1 MPDSVTHSAPPAAN
15 RPVRDL
21 ADDYVQRLA
30 ELDPLLAEDLGLAEW
45 RDALPDLSPAGQAAI
60 DALDRATLDRLAG
73 LVAETP
79 PHDPDERRCAR
90 LLDERIRAR
99 LEMSDAGEHLRGVH
113 ELFGPVPGVRM
124 VFALMPVD
132 TEDDWHTV
140 ATRMARVPASLAQ
153 YRESLVEG
161 GRRGLYAAPRQV
173 RRFVEQLDEWVRD
186 DDGRGWF
193 AGFTAPARVG
203 ETVRAELDRSAAA
216 ATGAVAE
223 LRDWLASAYL
233 PGTDGTPD
241 GVGEQRYRRAV
252 RYWNGADIDTE
263 EVFEWGWSEFRRLR
277 DEMAAEAGRVLPGSS
292 DARAAMDHLD
302 SHGDVVQGAEAT
314 RERLQRMMDD
324 TVADLGRTHFDL
336 AEPIRRVEACVAP
349 AGSGAAPYYTMPSL
363 DFSRPGRT
371 WLTRTADDR
380 YPMWDLVSTWY
391 HEGVPGHHLQLAQ
404 WVLRAGELSSY
415 QAVAGGVS
423 ANLEGWALYA
433 ERLMDEL
440 GYHTDPGTRLGYLNG
455 QMLRAVRVV
464 IDIGMHL
471 SLRIPDDSPVGAGR
485 RWTPELGREFF
496 DRHVGAPPQLASS
509 ELLRYLGGP
518 GQAIGY
524 KLGER
529 AWLDGRAAARRAHE
543 EAGRPFD
550 LRAWH
555 MTALS
560 HGSLGLDDLA
570 GELAAITT

>member
-1 MPDSVTHSAPPAAN
+1 MP
-15 RPVRDL
+15 
-21 ADDYVQRLA
+21 
-30 ELDPLLAEDLGLAEW
+30 E
-45 RDALPDLSPAGQAAI
+45 
-60 DALDRATLDRLAG
+60 TLEQYR
-73 LVAETP
+73 
-79 PHDPDERRCAR
+79 
-90 LLDERIRAR
+90 
-99 LEMSDAGEHLRGVH
+99 
-113 ELFGPVPGVRM
+113 
-124 VFALMPVD
+124 
-132 TEDDWHTV
+132 
-140 ATRMARVPASLAQ
+140 ASLI
-153 YRESLVEG
+153 EG

-173 RRFVEQLDEWVRD
+173 RRFVAQLDEWVRD

-193 AGFTAPARVG
+193 AGFSRPADVG
-203 ETVRAELDRSAAA
+203 PVVRSELDRSAAA
-216 ATGAVAE
+216 AIGAVAE
-223 LRDWLASAYL
+223 LRDWLAAEYL

-252 RYWNGADIDTE
+252 RYWNGADIDTA
-263 EVFEWGWSEFRRLR
+263 EVYEWGWSEFRRLR
-277 DEMAAEAGRVLPGSS
+277 AEMEVEARRVLPGADPRS
-292 DARAAMDHLD
+292 AMDHLD
-302 SHGDVVQGAEAT
+302 GHGDVVAGAEAA
-314 RERLQRMMDD
+314 RERLQRLMDD

-336 AEPIRRVEACVAP
+336 AEPIRRVEACLAP
-349 AGSGAAPYYTMPSL
+349 AGSGAAPYYTLPSL

-371 WLTRTADDR
+371 WLTRTPDDR

-404 WVLRAGELSSY
+404 WVLRAEELSSY
-415 QAVAGGVS
+415 QAVAGAVS

-440 GYHTDPGTRLGYLNG
+440 GHHTDPGTRLGYLNG

-464 IDIGMHL
+464 IDVGMHL
-471 SLRIPDDSPVGAGR
+471 SLPIPDDSPVGAGL

-496 DRHVGAPPQLASS
+496 VRHVGGPDDLADS

-543 EAGRPFD
+543 ADGRAFD
-550 LRAWH
+550 LKTWH

-560 HGSLGLDDLA
+560 QGSLGLDDLA
-570 GELAAITT
+570 GELAAIST

>member
-1 MPDSVTHSAPPAAN
+1 
-15 RPVRDL
+15 
-21 ADDYVQRLA
+21 
-30 ELDPLLAEDLGLAEW
+30 
-45 RDALPDLSPAGQAAI
+45 
-60 DALDRATLDRLAG
+60 
-73 LVAETP
+73 
-79 PHDPDERRCAR
+79 
-90 LLDERIRAR
+90 
-99 LEMSDAGEHLRGVH
+99 
-113 ELFGPVPGVRM
+113 
-124 VFALMPVD
+124 
-132 TEDDWHTV
+132 
-140 ATRMARVPASLAQ
+140 
-153 YRESLVEG
+153 
-161 GRRGLYAAPRQV
+161 
-173 RRFVEQLDEWVRD
+173 
-186 DDGRGWF
+186 
-193 AGFTAPARVG
+193 
-203 ETVRAELDRSAAA
+203 
-216 ATGAVAE
+216 
-223 LRDWLASAYL
+223 
-233 PGTDGTPD
+233 
-241 GVGEQRYRRAV
+241 
-252 RYWNGADIDTE
+252 ADIDPA
-263 EVFEWGWSEFRRLR
+263 EVYEWGWSEFRRLR
-277 DEMAAEAGRVLPGSS
+277 DEMAVEAGRVLPGST
-292 DARAAMDHLD
+292 DARAAMAHLD
-302 SHGDVVQGAEAT
+302 RHGDVELGAEAT

-336 AEPIRRVEACVAP
+336 AERIRRVEASVAP

-404 WVLRAGELSSY
+404 WVHRAGELSSY
-415 QAVAGGVS
+415 QAVAGAVS

-440 GYHTDPGTRLGYLNG
+440 GHHTDPGTRLGYLNG

-464 IDIGMHL
+464 IDVGMHL
-471 SLRIPDDSPVGAGR
+471 SLPVPGDSPVGAGQ

-496 DRHVGAPPQLASS
+496 DRHVGAPEEFASS

-543 EAGRPFD
+543 AAGRPFD
-550 LRAWH
+550 LKAWH

-570 GELAAITT
+570 GELAAIRT

>member
-1 MPDSVTHSAPPAAN
+1 
-15 RPVRDL
+15 
-21 ADDYVQRLA
+21 
-30 ELDPLLAEDLGLAEW
+30 
-45 RDALPDLSPAGQAAI
+45 
-60 DALDRATLDRLAG
+60 
-73 LVAETP
+73 
-79 PHDPDERRCAR
+79 
-90 LLDERIRAR
+90 
-99 LEMSDAGEHLRGVH
+99 
-113 ELFGPVPGVRM
+113 
-124 VFALMPVD
+124 
-132 TEDDWHTV
+132 
-140 ATRMARVPASLAQ
+140 
-153 YRESLVEG
+153 
-161 GRRGLYAAPRQV
+161 
-173 RRFVEQLDEWVRD
+173 
-186 DDGRGWF
+186 
-193 AGFTAPARVG
+193 
-203 ETVRAELDRSAAA
+203 
-216 ATGAVAE
+216 
-223 LRDWLASAYL
+223 
-233 PGTDGTPD
+233 
-241 GVGEQRYRRAV
+241 
-252 RYWNGADIDTE
+252 
-263 EVFEWGWSEFRRLR
+263 
-277 DEMAAEAGRVLPGSS
+277 MAAEAGRVLPGSS

-302 SHGDVVQGAEAT
+302 ANGDVVQGAEET
-314 RERLQRMMDD
+314 RARLQRMMDD

-404 WVLRAGELSSY
+404 WVHRAGELSSY
-415 QAVAGGVS
+415 QAVAGAVS

-464 IDIGMHL
+464 IDVGMHL
-471 SLRIPDDSPVGAGR
+471 SLPIPDDSPVGAGE

-496 DRHVGAPPQLASS
+496 DRHVGAPPELASS

-543 EAGRPFD
+543 AAGRPFD
-550 LRAWH
+550 LKTWH

-560 HGSLGLDDLA
+560 QGSLGLDDLA